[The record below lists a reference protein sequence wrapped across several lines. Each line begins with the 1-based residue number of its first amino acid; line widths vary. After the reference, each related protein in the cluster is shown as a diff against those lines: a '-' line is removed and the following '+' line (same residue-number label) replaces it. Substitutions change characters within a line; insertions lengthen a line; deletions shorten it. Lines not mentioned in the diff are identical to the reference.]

1 MLFALLLLPT
11 ALLVLLLYGVY
22 HLTFLSST
30 GYNLPLHRPLLISGN
45 SRSAPSFKGQWSVL
59 CDPPWTYSICTVSLN
74 NTPAWLLS
82 ILKFKNTRRLKQF
95 YDLSIGI
102 GLVGMTLGMLGIGWV
117 SIDSWREVWGEL
129 GAHVGS
135 SVKSGQAVEGI
146 GQTLVKREASVYP
159 SDSSSSR
166 SLQLLIPGLTVPLS
180 HFPSLVFALVFNQ
193 LIHELGHAL
202 CAALDDVQPTRV
214 SLNLSYLL
222 PSMTVEFPST
232 IDALNPNAQMRIAS
246 SGPIHN
252 LVTWLILRLLASSSL
267 GSLFWQDRSGQG
279 VVQEVAWKSPLAKH
293 LQPGDTISHLNDIQL
308 TLNGWT
314 DYLHSAEPDNLF
326 KGWCVNKDTFLTL
339 PFTPCNDSRSLESII
354 FKPVDPQ
361 NPTPPRCLA
370 PHPILDIPS
379 TSSCPDDRWL
389 LVRPLS
395 ESILRIRKSKNGK
408 EKVVLWDGAREEVYK
423 SVRIGMKGA
432 KGWADG
438 VWVFDLLLRYIK
450 TIALSLFVFNLLPFP
465 FTDGSQLLDSLLKW
479 RTVQRSLEVHSLQA
493 TLDSSVATQVN
504 NAQEYE
510 LASDEEGLIGVAEST
525 FSKTLDDRREVKWK
539 KRLRWSVNIYILSTS
554 VSWVAAQAMIALL
567 RSS

>member
-135 SVKSGQAVEGI
+135 SLLLEEPS
-146 GQTLVKREASVYP
+146 TL
-159 SDSSSSR
+159 
-166 SLQLLIPGLTVPLS
+166 VPLS